1 MRGLGGWIA
10 ASVGRYRPNALLL
23 LPYSVP
29 VFAAVISLRII
40 EMHRQLPDLIAD
52 LIVEDPL
59 RALPD
64 SGSSSSG
71 AFPEKTDSERP

>member
-10 ASVGRYRPNALLL
+10 AQSGVATAPTRYFA
-23 LPYSVP
+23 PYSVP

-40 EMHRQLPDLIAD
+40 EMNRQLPDLIAD

-59 RALPD
+59 RALSD